1 MKSMTGYGAATGQSG
16 KVGLSVEIRSVN
28 QRHREIKISA
38 PREYSRWEADLRR
51 QVAGHIGRGRVEV
64 TIARTLSV
72 RKDEITIRRDLVEA
86 YLRAFQQLKR
96 DYGVKGEIELSLFQG
111 RGDIFQ
117 QRAEEG
123 DLSAELAVLERLL
136 VRALKAHTAAR
147 KREGAHLKRDL
158 NGRLD
163 SLRGLV
169 VSLRRTTAGAA
180 ERRSRRLKDRVHA
193 LIGEAAMDE
202 SRLIQ
207 EAALLADRIDVTEEL
222 VRLDSHLAGLKK
234 MLPSAEPVGK
244 RFDFLLQEVARE
256 LNTIASKSGDVA
268 VTGSI
273 VEGKT
278 EVEKLREQIQN
289 VE

>member
-1 MKSMTGYGAATGQSG
+1 
-16 KVGLSVEIRSVN
+16 
-28 QRHREIKISA
+28 
-38 PREYSRWEADLRR
+38 
-51 QVAGHIGRGRVEV
+51 
-64 TIARTLSV
+64 
-72 RKDEITIRRDLVEA
+72 
-86 YLRAFQQLKR
+86 
-96 DYGVKGEIELSLFQG
+96 
-111 RGDIFQ
+111 
-117 QRAEEG
+117 
-123 DLSAELAVLERLL
+123 
-136 VRALKAHTAAR
+136 
-147 KREGAHLKRDL
+147 
-158 NGRLD
+158 
-163 SLRGLV
+163 
-169 VSLRRTTAGAA
+169 
-180 ERRSRRLKDRVHA
+180 
-193 LIGEAAMDE
+193 MDE